1 MKRTIEFKIDCI
13 PPKSTHQAGMRI
25 MKRRDGSQFVGK
37 YETGK
42 SKQVQREL
50 TYFFQEYKPDTPLE
64 GALRLSVKW
73 VYPYRKAEPKKNQDA
88 PKWCDTR
95 PDCDN
100 LVKGINDIMGRLGY
114 YTDDGQ
120 IAHLDFQKMWA
131 KDFGIYIKLK
141 ELT

>member
-1 MKRTIEFKIDCI
+1 MKRVIEFKINCI
-13 PPKSTHQAGMRI
+13 PPKSTHQSGLRI
-25 MKRRDGSQFVGK
+25 MKKRDGSQFVGK
-37 YETGK
+37 FDTGK
-42 SKQVQREL
+42 SKKIQKEL
-50 TYFFQEYKPDTPLE
+50 TYFFQEHTPITPLE
-64 GALRLSVKW
+64 GPLRLMVKW
-73 VYPYRKAEPKKNQDA
+73 VYPYRKAEPKKNLHS
-88 PKWCDTR
+88 PIWCDTR

-120 IAHLDFQKMWA
+120 ISHLDFQKMWA